1 MRIISPSLLSA
12 DFTNISQ
19 DIKAVES
26 AGADRLHLDVMDGT
40 FVPTIT
46 FGPMIIR
53 AIKNCTKCHLE
64 THLMIQNPHNS
75 FDQYI
80 QAGSDT
86 LIFHIEASSNPIID
100 LSYIREN
107 NVLAGISLNPD
118 TDEKCIKPLLNYL
131 DYILIMSV
139 FPGKGGQSFITS
151 TLNKMVNIV
160 EMTEGRNIMIGVDG
174 GVNLATISKVYDTG
188 INVAIIGS
196 ALFNTDNISQRYQDL
211 MNA

>member
-174 GVNLATISKVYDTG
+174 GVNLSTISKVYDTG